1 MHRGRC
7 QRSRAASET
16 IKGLKWCA
24 NMDSIGGK
32 AVLSFNLALKGVVL
46 GLALCASTRAWAD
59 FTMTNP
65 VTGEPESYTWKY
77 VGTDGV
83 WNSKGNWEDSA
94 GSNPTGDKGVGIHG
108 GSYDPFYFDNA
119 GVVTA
124 PGTNKDADV
133 VEGWNLRI
141 GVYNGTTARI
151 ARLQKIAGGQQRWIS
166 VDSTSKLTIGRGDG
180 QFTNAANVNYYV
192 AAAEGIVFTNDF
204 SSLGGGT
211 AFNIYY
217 NLAGAGSVVYQ
228 NLGVC
233 SHYIKRADVTL
244 SHAGPKERKSKTLV
258 SFTRSTQRF
267 QTSDTMIYVIDG
279 SVTNTVS
286 LAGVANIPDSVTITT
301 ADRVGTCQLVQE
313 STGVKLYYIDGPV
326 EEDVTI
332 TSPFDGASLASPS
345 FAAIYST
352 STTSISFGEETLNAS
367 TYQQMVGGRTAVV
380 AKVTGGEYTDINGFM
395 RQGQTTSNTNK
406 DVYVVVS
413 GATAKRINGV
423 QEAHWSGN
431 TRRTR
436 TEGNSIVQVEDGT
449 TVAYVMGAGYKGGR
463 MPATVDGSGDSGANA
478 QVQGNTG
485 VTVKGGTVTGTVVGG
500 WTAAHQGTPTVTGN
514 TAVRIE
520 TVLGT
525 ATAVADDK
533 TLVGGYV
540 VGGSMYQA
548 NSGTGTSVGGNSSV
562 TLALGGKSGN
572 FDRIVVGGSLRRG
585 TEDSTSGT
593 QAVAGNSSVSIVAS
607 DDVRFQS
614 TATIIGGGAL
624 LTSSGSGSVTVGGNA
639 SVSINGGTYLG
650 TIVAGGYSP
659 EGGTASVAGT
669 ATLTLNGGVF
679 TGATLMGGNANGN
692 KTLTLGENVDASDVA
707 SVVGFN
713 VVNVGSGSSL
723 KMSAIPATATIA
735 SGATMEI
742 INDEAS
748 LEIGCGWTNNG
759 TLDLSGC
766 GSLTTL
772 TAPMSM
778 LGNIALPESIET
790 VIAVPDDESV
800 RDLSAYAKPVGF
812 GNGIVYRIRLAE
824 TKAEYGAGSIEVDN
838 VASGVCV
845 RIVRPDGSMIDEE
858 PAEGRVV
865 LNEAVRIDG
874 AATAHDVTF
883 TNTTAMAYTRSGAY
897 MSTSSG
903 HYNNNNADK
912 TTGIMLYDTPYIK
925 DSSWT
930 LNDLDAFQS
939 SMTLAIVG
947 QMPTAKPTCATL
959 FVHLGGSNGADG
971 FLIAAGKTTDEVIV
985 AYNKRSVVTKLST
998 IKVPN
1003 AATTRHVYVITKE
1016 DEGSATTFTIYLDGI
1031 KWETVVLDFLHT
1043 ISGGVQIGAD
1053 FGNQIRGKTQGD
1065 GLVYNAVTSSDS
1077 PSGGQVT
1084 DTTGYVNL
1092 IRLYDR
1098 ILTQKEIDQYSMAS
1112 EYQYVSPNGSSS
1124 RTLTRPYESWV
1135 QDGETDWSN
1144 TTAAGEVTLASA
1156 PSAGS
1161 SLSVNASV
1169 SSTVTINVEEDTSY
1183 EALTVNGE
1191 AIHFVAGPS
1200 GGEANITGVTTIG
1213 AETTIDAGAVDISGA
1228 PVIITEAGSIEF
1240 DYSSF
1245 DITSLVNCPAVIT
1258 LTGQTDQKD
1267 DKVSIVAPSGT
1278 QSVFALNYN
1287 GTLRKYQLT
1296 ITPAVSVTQNDV
1308 TTYYSTLAEAMVAAG
1323 SNPATI
1329 SLHVDMSNNVSLAFG
1344 QRLITGETDYTGTPT
1359 SSDPAARVIEE
1370 EGAFRVVYGTIFSV
1384 Y

>member
-1 MHRGRC
+1 
-7 QRSRAASET
+7 
-16 IKGLKWCA
+16 
-24 NMDSIGGK
+24 MDSIGGK
-32 AVLSFNLALKGVVL
+32 VVLSFNLALKGVVL
-46 GLALCASTRAWAD
+46 GLALCASTRAWAN
-59 FTMTNP
+59 FTKANP
-65 VTGEPESYTWKY
+65 VTGENYIEYVYKY
-77 VGTDGV
+77 VGNGTWLSSDWQDSNGESPNVAPALRSSGV
-83 WNSKGNWEDSA
+83 YS
-94 GSNPTGDKGVGIHG
+94 PLLIDKNISVVSGTTA
-108 GSYDPFYFDNA
+108 DN
-119 GVVTA
+119 GQL
-124 PGTNKDADV
+124 
-133 VEGWNLRI
+133 EGWNLRI
-141 GVYNGTTARI
+141 GAFGGAQVTLKKLWFWKGGGGNFAMVD
-151 ARLQKIAGGQQRWIS
+151 ANSKIVIEALHSNNW
-166 VDSTSKLTIGRGDG
+166 D
-180 QFTNAANVNYYV
+180 NHVNYYV
-192 AAAEGIVFTNDF
+192 AAQAGITYKCDFNPANEGATIN
-204 SSLGGGT
+204 
-211 AFNIYY
+211 YY
-217 NLAGAGSVVYQ
+217 LKDAGSVVYEDKEIKKATH
-228 NLGVC
+228 V
-233 SHYIKRADVTL
+233 IKRADVEL
-244 SHAGPKERKSKTLV
+244 SHPVSKQISNKKLV
-258 SFTRSTQRF
+258 SFKS
-267 QTSDTMIYVIDG
+267 SDKTFKTA
-279 SVTNTVS
+279 S
-286 LAGVANIPDSVTITT
+286 DSVVYVDGNAVNFSDQNLPTAVSITT
-301 ADRVGTCQLVQE
+301 ACKVGTCQLVQRNDNPTDAE
-313 STGVKLYYIDGPV
+313 GDGNGIYLYYVDGPV

-332 TSPFDGASLASPS
+332 TSPFDGSSLASPS

-352 STTSISFGEETLNAS
+352 STTSISFGEESLNAS
-367 TYQQMVGGRTAVV
+367 TYQQTVDGRTAVV

-395 RQGQTTSNTNK
+395 RQGYTTSNTNK
-406 DVYVVVS
+406 DVFVVVS

-562 TLALGGKSGN
+562 TLALGGKSGD

-679 TGATLMGGNANGN
+679 TGATFMGGNANGN
-692 KTLTLGENVDASDVA
+692 KTLTLGEDVDASDVA

-723 KMSAIPATATIA
+723 KMSAIPTTATIA

-742 INDEAS
+742 INDETS

-772 TAPMSM
+772 TAPMSI
-778 LGNIALPESIET
+778 LGNITLPESIET

-800 RDLSAYAKPVGF
+800 RDLSAYTKPVGF

-883 TNTTAMAYTRSGAY
+883 TNTTAMAYTRSGAC

-1016 DEGSATTFTIYLDGI
+1016 DEGSTTTFTIYLDGI

-1124 RTLTRPYESWV
+1124 RTLTRTYESWV
-1135 QDGETDWSN
+1135 QDDETDWSN

-1267 DKVSIVAPSGT
+1267 DKVSIVAPSDT

-1296 ITPAVSVTQNDV
+1296 ITPAVSVTQNGV
-1308 TTYYSTLAEAMVAAG
+1308 ITYYSTLAEAMVAAV
-1323 SNPATI
+1323 SSPATI
-1329 SLHVDMSNNVSLAFG
+1329 SLHVDMSDNISLAFG
-1344 QRLITGETDYTGTPT
+1344 QRLVTGETAYTGTPT
-1359 SSDPAARVIEE
+1359 SSDPAAKVIEE
-1370 EGAFRVVYGTIFSV
+1370 DGVFRVVYGTIFSV